1 MLPGTMLLSQ
11 VLLFARRVGGKRKIF
26 STLPGLSAWIVLSR
40 SSLAAVSV
48 NDPHLL
54 CTLFL
59 PLLELVAEFL
69 VKTGLA
75 FSSLFCSGLLTS
87 PGILSLRKLLHLCV
101 AGDHVSPPKTELAD
115 SSFSPPLLLIKGLF

>member
-26 STLPGLSAWIVLSR
+26 STLPGLSAHGSVLSR
-40 SSLAAVSV
+40 NSLAAVNV

-54 CTLFL
+54 STLFV
-59 PLLELVAEFL
+59 PLALLRLVAEFL
-69 VKTGLA
+69 VKTWLA

-87 PGILSLRKLLHLCV
+87 PGILSLRKLLQFCV
-101 AGDHVSPPKTELAD
+101 AGDHVSHPKTELAD
-115 SSFSPPLLLIKGLF
+115 SSFSPPLL

>member
-26 STLPGLSAWIVLSR
+26 STLPGLSAHGSVLSR
-40 SSLAAVSV
+40 SSLAAVNV

-54 CTLFL
+54 STLFVSL

-69 VKTGLA
+69 VKTGDQNKI
-75 FSSLFCSGLLTS
+75 F
-87 PGILSLRKLLHLCV
+87 LSLENG
-101 AGDHVSPPKTELAD
+101 ASMTPGEYPETGGNN
-115 SSFSPPLLLIKGLF
+115 F

>member
-26 STLPGLSAWIVLSR
+26 STLPGLSAHGSMLSR
-40 SSLAAVSV
+40 SSLAAVHV

-54 CTLFL
+54 STLFIPL
-59 PLLELVAEFL
+59 PLLKLVAEFL

-101 AGDHVSPPKTELAD
+101 AGDHVSHPKTEVVD
-115 SSFSPPLLLIKGLF
+115 SSFSPPLL